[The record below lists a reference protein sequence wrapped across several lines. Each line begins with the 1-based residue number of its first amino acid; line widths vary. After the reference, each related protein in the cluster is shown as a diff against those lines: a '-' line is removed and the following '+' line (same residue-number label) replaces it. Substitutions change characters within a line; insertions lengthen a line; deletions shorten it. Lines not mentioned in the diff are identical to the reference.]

1 MEELDYW
8 KRLARR
14 RLARRRFLTGAAAMG
29 AGLAAVSVVGCG
41 GGGEENGPTGT
52 AVSTPAPRPSP
63 EGAEP
68 FATLPTIGP
77 RGPWQPAKTRG
88 GIARWFGFDALPLDT
103 FDPHQ
108 TQFGPIYGMHSG
120 VFSKVLMYD
129 DIYDNRIITDLAE
142 TMPEV
147 VDELTYVVKLRSN
160 VRFHDTEKIRKN
172 FPNTAGR
179 TLTAEDV
186 KYSIERQIN
195 KESPKYAI
203 YYRASQWET
212 LDKIELPDGPD
223 GLTIKFTTKRPTA
236 PFVHYLADTNAFI
249 IARELVDAE
258 SDDINSQDK
267 MVGTGPFLLDKFVA
281 LQVVRMARNPDWFAK
296 DDLVDQGLTDRPIL
310 DDLESLWPPQDD
322 TATEAAFRSKQ
333 VDYTNYVDSD
343 NVARIAG
350 EVGAE
355 SDRAITAGW
364 VNTRMLLSDSERAKA
379 PFPDLRL
386 RKALHLAIDRSRM
399 GQQMFG
405 TGYFVLCPPISLA
418 LKQWAYTPE
427 ELIKKPGYRFGR
439 QERQEDLAEAKQ
451 LWEAGG
457 GPALPE
463 AEIYVAGIPDY
474 VKNFAPQL
482 QRNLQETLGYSIKVR
497 IDPTGYTELAQC
509 ALRKSCQAGLN
520 YDNGW
525 IDPDDWLYA
534 YFHSTA
540 PKNSFNLAD
549 PTLDRMLDNQRAE
562 FDMDKR
568 RQLVLEIQDY
578 LLDNVLARLDWVAP
592 AQPSNRWPYLGNRRM
607 TPWFGDWY
615 LYPPNLWIDSTHPTY
630 QGRPA

>member
-1 MEELDYW
+1 V
-8 KRLARR
+8 
-14 RLARRRFLTGAAAMG
+14 G
-29 AGLAAVSVVGCG
+29 AGLAAVSIVGCG
-41 GGGEENGPTGT
+41 GGGENAPAGTATGT
-52 AVSTPAPRPSP
+52 PSATAGP
-63 EGAEP
+63 EGADP
-68 FATLPTIGP
+68 FATLPAMGP
-77 RGPWQPAKTRG
+77 RGPWQPAKARG
-88 GIARWFGFDALPLDT
+88 GTARWFGYDALPLDT

-108 TQFGPIYGMHSG
+108 TQFGPIYGMHSA

-129 DIYDNRIITDLAE
+129 DIYDNRVVTDLAE
-142 TMPEV
+142 TMPETP
-147 VDELTYVVKLRSN
+147 DKLTYVIKLRHN
-160 VRFHDTEKIRKN
+160 VRFHDTEQIRKN

-195 KESPKYAI
+195 KASPKAAL

-223 GLTIKFTTKRPTA
+223 ALTLRITTKRPTA
-236 PFVHYLADTNAFI
+236 PLIHYLADTNAFI
-249 IARELVDAE
+249 IAKELVDAE

-267 MVGTGPFLLDKFVA
+267 MVGTGPFLLGKFVG

-296 DDLVDQGLTDRPIL
+296 DDLVDQGLSNRPIL
-310 DDLESLWPPQDD
+310 DGLEALWPPADD
-322 TATEAAFRSKQ
+322 TSTEAAFRSKQ
-333 VDYTNYVDSD
+333 VDFSGFVDSD

-355 SDRAITAGW
+355 NDRAITAGW
-364 VNTRMLLSDSERAKA
+364 VNTRMLLTDSDRAKA
-379 PFPDLRL
+379 PFPDLRQ

-427 ELIKKPGYRFGR
+427 DLVKKPGYRFGR
-439 QERQEDLAEAKQ
+439 QEREEDLLEAKR
-451 LWEAGG
+451 LWEAAG
-457 GPALPE
+457 GPGLPQ
-463 AEIYVAGIPDY
+463 AEIVVAGIPDY
-474 VKNFAPQL
+474 LKNFAPQL
-482 QRNLQETLGYSIKVR
+482 ERAVQETLGYNIKTR

-509 ALRKSCQAGLN
+509 ALQKSCQAGLN

-534 YFHSTA
+534 YFYSTA

-549 PTLDRMLDNQRAE
+549 PTLDRMLDDQRAE
-562 FDMDKR
+562 FDINKR
-568 RQLVLEIQDY
+568 RELVLGIQDY
-578 LLDNVLARLDWVAP
+578 LLENVLVRLDWVAP
-592 AQPSNRWPYLGNRRM
+592 SQPSVRWPYLGNRRM

-615 LYPPNLWIDSTHPTY
+615 LYPPNLWIDTAHPTF
-630 QGRPA
+630 QGRRV

>member
-14 RLARRRFLTGAAAMG
+14 RLARRRFLTGAAALG
-29 AGLAAVSVVGCG
+29 AGLAAASVVGCG
-41 GGGEENGPTGT
+41 EDKTEEPPGVAFGT
-52 AVSTPAPRPSP
+52 STATPGP
-63 EGAEP
+63 EGANA
-68 FATLPTIGP
+68 FGTLPAMGP

-108 TQFGPIYGMHSG
+108 TQFGPIYGMHSA

-129 DIYDNRIITDLAE
+129 DIYDNRIVTDLAE
-142 TMPEV
+142 TMPEAP
-147 VDELTYVVKLRSN
+147 DKLTYVVKLRPN
-160 VRFHDTEKIRKN
+160 IRFHDTEKIRKN

-186 KYSIERQIN
+186 KYSIERQMN

-203 YYRASQWET
+203 CYRASQWET
-212 LDKIELPDGPD
+212 LDRIEMPDGPQ

-249 IARELVDAE
+249 IAKELVDGE

-267 MVGTGPFLLDKFVA
+267 MVGTGPFLLDRFVA

-296 DDLVDQGLTDRPIL
+296 DDLVDQGLSNRPIL
-310 DDLESLWPPQDD
+310 DGFEALWPAQDD

-333 VDYTNYVDSD
+333 VDFTGYVDSD
-343 NVARIAG
+343 ATARIAAEAG
-350 EVGAE
+350 VE

-364 VNTRMLLSDSERAKA
+364 VNTRLLLKDSELAKA
-379 PFPDLRL
+379 PLPDLRL
-386 RKALHLAIDRSRM
+386 RKAVHLAMDRSHM

-405 TGYFVLCPPISLA
+405 TGYFVLCPPISLG
-418 LKQWAYTPE
+418 LKQWAYAPE
-427 ELIKKPGYRFGR
+427 DLVKKPGYRFGR
-439 QERQEDLAEAKQ
+439 QGREEDLVEATR
-451 LWEAGG
+451 LWEAAG
-457 GPALPE
+457 GPSLPE
-463 AEIYVAGIPDY
+463 AEIMVAGIPDY

-482 QRNLQETLGYSIKVR
+482 QRNLQETLGYDIKTK

-509 ALRKSCQAGLN
+509 ALRKSCQGGLN

-525 IDPDDWLYA
+525 IDPDDWLCA
-534 YFHSTA
+534 YFYSTA
-540 PKNSFNLAD
+540 PKNSFSLAD
-549 PTLDRMLDNQRAE
+549 PALDQMLDDQRAE
-562 FDMDKR
+562 FDADKR

-592 AQPSNRWPYLGNRRM
+592 SQPSTRWPYLGNRRM

-615 LYPPNLWIDSTHPTY
+615 LYPPNLWIDSNHPTY
-630 QGRPA
+630 EGRPT

>member
-1 MEELDYW
+1 MEEPDYW

-14 RLARRRFLTGAAAMG
+14 RLARRRFLTGAAAVG

-41 GGGEENGPTGT
+41 GGGEDNRPTGT
-52 AVSTPAPRPSP
+52 ASSTSSATPSP
-63 EGAEP
+63 EGADP
-68 FATLPTIGP
+68 FATLPAMGP
-77 RGPWQPAKTRG
+77 RGPWQPAKARG

-108 TQFGPIYGMHSG
+108 TQFGPIYGMHSA

-129 DIYDNRIITDLAE
+129 DIYDNRIVTDLAE
-142 TMPEV
+142 TMPEAP
-147 VDELTYVVKLRSN
+147 DKLTYVVKLRPN

-172 FPNTAGR
+172 FANTAGR

-186 KYSIERQIN
+186 KYSIERQTN

-203 YYRASQWET
+203 SYRASQWET
-212 LDKIELPDGPD
+212 LDKIEMPDGPQ
-223 GLTIKFTTKRPTA
+223 GLTIRFTTKRPTA

-249 IARELVDAE
+249 IAKELVDPD

-267 MVGTGPFLLDKFVA
+267 MVGTGPFLLDRFVG

-296 DDLVDQGLTDRPIL
+296 DDLVDQGLSNRPIL
-310 DDLESLWPPQDD
+310 DGFEALWPAQDD

-333 VDYTNYVDSD
+333 VDFTGYVDSD
-343 NVARIAG
+343 NVARIAEEG
-350 EVGAE
+350 GAE
-355 SDRAITAGW
+355 NDRAITAGW
-364 VNTRMLLSDSERAKA
+364 VNTRLLLKDSERARA

-405 TGYFVLCPPISLA
+405 VGYFVLCPPISLG

-427 ELIKKPGYRFGR
+427 ELVKKPGYRFGR
-439 QERQEDLAEAKQ
+439 REREEDLAEARR
-451 LWEAGG
+451 LWEAAGG
-457 GPALPE
+457 LNLPE
-463 AEIYVAGIPDY
+463 AEIVIAGIPDY

-482 QRNLQETLGYSIKVR
+482 QRNLQETLGYNIKIR

-509 ALRKSCQAGLN
+509 ALRKSCQGGLN

-534 YFHSTA
+534 YFYSTA
-540 PKNSFNLAD
+540 PKNSFSLAD
-549 PTLDRMLDNQRAE
+549 PTLDEMLDDQRAE
-562 FDMDKR
+562 FDIDKR

-578 LLDNVLARLDWVAP
+578 LLDNVLAKLDWVAP
-592 AQPSNRWPYLGNRRM
+592 SQPSTRWPYLGNRRM

-615 LYPPNLWIDSTHPTY
+615 LYPPNLWLDSKHPTF
-630 QGRPA
+630 QDRPA